1 MALLLITALL
11 IGLVLG
17 LFGAGGGM
25 LTVPAL
31 MLVGDMPV
39 KQAVPMSLWIVAM
52 VSLTAAIH
60 QQVWKKLQYKLLIV
74 LGVAGVFGS
83 GAGAQLGTAISD
95 KLQLGMLAALI
106 FFVAA
111 WVGIIKLE
119 NKVDVFRYIP
129 AVVAGFIVGLLTGL
143 LGVGGGFL
151 LVPVLIYLGLGH
163 FPTAVGHSLV
173 LITVNAIS
181 GATSYLMT
189 EHVEIDLT
197 ATMGITLVAAI
208 GSVVGG
214 ILLKRLPS
222 AALQK
227 GFAALL
233 VLLGGFVA
241 WQSFHA

>member
-1 MALLLITALL
+1 
-11 IGLVLG
+11 
-17 LFGAGGGM
+17 M

-31 MLVGDMPV
+31 MLVGDMSI
-39 KQAVPMSLWIVAM
+39 KQAVPMSLWIVAL

-60 QQVWKKLQYKLLIV
+60 QQVWKRLQYKLLIV
-74 LGVAGVFGS
+74 LGISGVIGS
-83 GAGAQLGTAISD
+83 GAGAQLGTSISD
-95 KLQLGMLAALI
+95 KLQLGMLAVLI

-129 AVVAGFIVGLLTGL
+129 AVVAGFTVGLLTGL

-181 GATSYLMT
+181 GAISYQAT
-189 EHVEIDLT
+189 EQVEIDLT
-197 ATMGITLVAAI
+197 ATAGITLVAAF
-208 GSVVGG
+208 GSVAGG

-227 GFAALL
+227 GFAVLL
-233 VLLGGFVA
+233 VLLGCFVG
-241 WQSFHA
+241 WQSFNA